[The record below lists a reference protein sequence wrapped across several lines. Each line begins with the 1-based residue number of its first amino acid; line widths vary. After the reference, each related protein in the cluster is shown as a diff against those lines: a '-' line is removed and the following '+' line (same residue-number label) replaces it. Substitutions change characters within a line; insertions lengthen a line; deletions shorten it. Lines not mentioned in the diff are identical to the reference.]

1 MSGSRIT
8 TSSRSASPPV
18 RLAPRSRRRRL
29 RGVLFGVVACLAIAA
44 AGAVIWLVGW
54 SDVTRLETVR
64 VEGAD
69 GLLAEQVLATAE
81 APIGGQLIRVDTD
94 AVAGRLRELP
104 ELASVSVHRSWPR
117 ALVLSVDARVPAAAI
132 SDDGSWWL
140 VDASGV
146 LFGHTDDRP
155 ANLPVLTASAE
166 SDAEATRAAG
176 VAVLTGL
183 PGQLR
188 ELVEQVTAHSTA
200 DVRLELSTG
209 ATVLWGG
216 PADGADKAA
225 VLLTLLAT
233 PETEDATS
241 YDVSAP
247 SRPAITP
254 EEFG

>member
-1 MSGSRIT
+1 MSGSRVT
-8 TSSRSASPPV
+8 TSSRSASTPV
-18 RLAPRSRRRRL
+18 RLAPRSRRRRFRSVL
-29 RGVLFGVVACLAIAA
+29 YGVIGFLAIAV
-44 AGAVIWLVGW
+44 AGTVIWLLGW

-69 GLLAEQVLATAE
+69 APLAEQVLATAE

-94 AVAGRLRELP
+94 AVASRLRELP
-104 ELASVSVHRSWPR
+104 EIASVSVHRSWPR
-117 ALVLSVDARVPAAAI
+117 TLVLSVYARVPAAAI
-132 SDDGSWWL
+132 SADGSWWL
-140 VDASGV
+140 VDAAGV
-146 LFGHTDDRP
+146 LFGRTDDRP

-166 SDAEATRAAG
+166 SGAEATRAAG

-183 PGQLR
+183 PEQLR
-188 ELVEQVTAHSTA
+188 ELVEQVTAHSAA
-200 DVRLELSTG
+200 DVQLELSTG

-225 VLLTLLAT
+225 VLLALLA
-233 PETEDATS
+233 EDATS

-254 EEFG
+254 